1 MNSIKQV
8 KTAATG
14 RKGYLIILT
23 LLATGALCVF
33 GITGYFRP
41 SSDTAA
47 LQRSI
52 IKSAGGQWDKKIA
65 VRVGWCTMAFVRNG
79 LRFIPLDPEPRAA
92 IEALRG
98 VEVGVYNQAPG
109 ARCID
114 PGAMFSV
121 TDKAM
126 SRSGWTRA
134 VGVANENE
142 FVAVYLPSKGISPG
156 NMKCRVIVLHGET
169 LVVVS
174 ARGNLKPLIQI
185 ARSHLDRRE
194 LSFAFR

>member
-1 MNSIKQV
+1 MNSTEHIE
-8 KTAATG
+8 TAPRL
-14 RKGYLIILT
+14 RKRYVVILAVLGT
-23 LLATGALCVF
+23 VALCVF
-33 GITGYFRP
+33 GVTGYFRL

-47 LQRSI
+47 LQKSV

-65 VRVGWCTMAFVRNG
+65 VRVGWFTMSFVRTG
-79 LRFIPLDPEPRAA
+79 LRFIHLDPEPRAA

-114 PGAMFSV
+114 RGAMFSV
-121 TDKAM
+121 TDKTM
-126 SRSGWTRA
+126 LSSGWTRS

-174 ARGNLKPLIQI
+174 ARANLKPLIEI

-194 LSFAFR
+194 LSLAFR